1 MRLVMGLISRKI
13 EVIHYWT
20 LGATMIKTTQLPRP
34 DATPATSA
42 PGAEHQTRA
51 PHPFRKGPVLLACA
65 GWDQCDGSLIAARL
79 MAARLGA
86 PLEVVT
92 VLEPLPIYN
101 TDDSDELAILAELDL
116 RPVREARVRQQIE
129 TWVPQGEP
137 WTLHVRY
144 GSLTREIA
152 AVARERSASVVVVG
166 SAPHHRLGSITAGTR
181 ATQLLRIL
189 DCPPCCP
196 LRPNTQSP
204 MWR

>member
-1 MRLVMGLISRKI
+1 
-13 EVIHYWT
+13 
-20 LGATMIKTTQLPRP
+20 
-34 DATPATSA
+34 
-42 PGAEHQTRA
+42 
-51 PHPFRKGPVLLACA
+51 
-65 GWDQCDGSLIAARL
+65 

-101 TDDSDELAILAELDL
+101 TDDSDELAVLAELDL

-129 TWVPQGEP
+129 TWVPRGEP

-189 DCPPCCP
+189 DCPVLSVAPEIHGDSAHVAVAIDFAPPSIRAAEAILCLLDAGTTLTLIHVVP
-196 LRPNTQSP
+196 LIELWLTNSAGLMGSARSHAKASNGQAAGRPRVTRASRRQDQL
-204 MWR
+204 